1 MRATIDEQWTIK
13 SYRAFSTR
21 HTSFWGKVPS
31 ATGYRRV
38 TLHSTTSKKENITK
52 SQHFLNNRILQENQK
67 QMKALVN
74 LCTLSQVRAGKTFLI
89 KCIYLRALKL
99 HHTFFNLFNISG
111 VEFSGSKTFCVVNW
125 AVTLKKCSKKCDAR
139 TKFLFSYWVYQCL
152 RVLLTPKSWQW
163 TNDKLLLKQSLC
175 YCAVQRKLE
184 RNPPNFIF
192 YFRQKFTEVAQV
204 KNQFSTT
211 HSQWI
216 AVQLNCIHA
225 S

>member
-1 MRATIDEQWTIK
+1 MHLK
-13 SYRAFSTR
+13 SSESRQNVFD
-21 HTSFWGKVPS
+21 KVYIF
-31 ATGYRRV
+31 A
-38 TLHSTTSKKENITK
+38 
-52 SQHFLNNRILQENQK
+52 
-67 QMKALVN
+67 
-74 LCTLSQVRAGKTFLI
+74 
-89 KCIYLRALKL
+89 CIKL
-99 HHTFFNLFNISG
+99 HHTFFNLCNISG

-139 TKFLFSYWVYQCL
+139 TKFLFSYWVYRCL

-184 RNPPNFIF
+184 RNSPNFIF
-192 YFRQKFTEVAQV
+192 YFRQKFTEVTQV
-204 KNQFSTT
+204 KNQFSAT